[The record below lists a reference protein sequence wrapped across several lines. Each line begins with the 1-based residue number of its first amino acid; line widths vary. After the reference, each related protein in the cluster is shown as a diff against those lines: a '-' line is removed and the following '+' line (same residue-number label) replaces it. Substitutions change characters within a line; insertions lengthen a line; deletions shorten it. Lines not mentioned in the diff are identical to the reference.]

1 MPKLALYVPLKAK
14 PGKESDVAN
23 FLTSALPLVQAEP
36 GTLTWYAI
44 EEGPGAY
51 AIFDTFDTEEDRQA
65 HLDGKVAAALM
76 EKAEELFS
84 EPPQIHKFTLLAANS
99 GVVGTPSCR
108 TTARLGSPAL
118 GNGRPGRL
126 WN

>member
-14 PGKESDVAN
+14 PGKERDVAN
-23 FLTSALPLVQAEP
+23 FLTSALPLVQAEA

-76 EKAEELFS
+76 DKAEELFLNRR
-84 EPPQIHKFTLLAANS
+84 KFTSSPCWPRNS
-99 GVVGTPSCR
+99 RAVGTLSCCL
-108 TTARLGSPAL
+108 TAG
-118 GNGRPGRL
+118 
-126 WN
+126 